1 MRMEIL
7 LKQLTHDNYADALA
21 INRDDLPKE
30 CVDTASSI
38 MKLTDFGAEHHIIGH
53 TFLAYTGKSRLV
65 LS

>member
-30 CVDTASSI
+30 WVDTASSI
-38 MKLTDFGAEHHIIGH
+38 MKLTYFGAERNLFRAG
-53 TFLAYTGKSRLV
+53 FSCDSSRQT
-65 LS
+65 

>member
-30 CVDTASSI
+30 WVDI
-38 MKLTDFGAEHHIIGH
+38 MKLTDFGAERNLFRAG
-53 TFLAYTGKSRLV
+53 FSCDSSRQT
-65 LS
+65 